1 MVLGEALPALS
12 VLGGVMTFVGVLIV
26 NARGQR

>member
-1 MVLGEALPALS
+1 MVLGEVPPALS

-26 NARGQR
+26 NARGQH